1 MEVKMPARRDEVP
14 KSYLKEPSE
23 SMYKHMSEN
32 ELDKFAH
39 TKRSKLPA
47 KKTVRKAGRK
57 TGKK

>member
-1 MEVKMPARRDEVP
+1 MEVKMPAKRGEVP
-14 KSYLKEPSE
+14 KSNLKEPST

-47 KKTVRKAGRK
+47 RKSTKKAGRK
-57 TGKK
+57 TGRR

>member
-1 MEVKMPARRDEVP
+1 MPAKRGEVP
-14 KSYLKEPSE
+14 KSNLKEPST

-39 TKRSKLPA
+39 TKRSKLPV

-57 TGKK
+57 TGRR